1 VLNFYCAY
9 KNKYNSKFNLINME
23 EYSRKRKR
31 DNYNVIIKTIETIE
45 RKRKID
51 EINNID
57 IIDNNN
63 KYQRID
69 YINVNINN
77 KKNKTYN
84 CFIHDNLKEV
94 CNIYQCSGTIFINT
108 NENIMYQYIK

>member
-1 VLNFYCAY
+1 
-9 KNKYNSKFNLINME
+9 ME

-31 DNYNVIIKTIETIE
+31 DNYSCNIFIQ
-45 RKRKID
+45 RKRKIED
-51 EINNID
+51 DDNNI
-57 IIDNNN
+57 IINKFKKIDNINF
-63 KYQRID
+63 
-69 YINVNINN
+69 YINSKKRIHDDIDDYFDNN

>member
-1 VLNFYCAY
+1 
-9 KNKYNSKFNLINME
+9 ME

-31 DNYNVIIKTIETIE
+31 DNYTYDIIFE

-51 EINNID
+51 YINID
-57 IIDNNN
+57 INN
-63 KYQRID
+63 KKRTYDNLDNILD
-69 YINVNINN
+69 DNVNNIIYN

-94 CNIYQCSGTIFINT
+94 CNIYQCSGVMCMNN